1 MNLVVIGASGFI
13 GSALL
18 QESLDR
24 GHEVTA
30 VVTKPEKVQPHAHL
44 KIVACDV
51 HNTAE
56 LVKVLTGHEVV
67 LSAFSGHAQKDVQ
80 GYFEKGFRS
89 ILAASKQAG
98 IKRLLVVGG
107 AGSLEVAPGALLLDT
122 DSFPA
127 EYQPTAQGAY
137 TALRLLRE
145 EQELDWTM
153 LSPAA
158 EIFPGERTGSFRLGS
173 EQLVLDAEGRSRIST
188 ADYAVAMLDEVEHP
202 AHSRKRFTLAY

>member
-1 MNLVVIGASGFI
+1 MNLVLIGASGFI

-18 QESLDR
+18 QEALER
-24 GHEVTA
+24 GHAVTA

-44 KIVACDV
+44 KVVACDV
-51 HNTAE
+51 HSKAE
-56 LVKVLTGHEVV
+56 LAKIMAGHEAV

-80 GYFEKGFRS
+80 GYYESGFRS
-89 ILAASKQAG
+89 ILAAAKQAD
-98 IKRLLVVGG
+98 IRRILVVGG
-107 AGSLEVAPGALLLDT
+107 AGSLEIAPGKLLLEAN
-122 DSFPA
+122 SFPA

-158 EIFPGERTGSFRLGS
+158 EIFSGERTGSFRLGT
-173 EQLVLDAEGRSRIST
+173 EQLVQDEQGRSRIST
-188 ADYAVAMLDEVEHP
+188 ADYAVAMLNELEHP

>member
-44 KIVACDV
+44 KVVACDV

-56 LVKVLTGHEVV
+56 LAKVLTGHEVV
-67 LSAFSGHAQKDVQ
+67 LSAFSGHAQTDVQ
-80 GYFEKGFRS
+80 GYYEKGMQS
-89 ILAASKQAG
+89 ILAASKEAG
-98 IKRLLVVGG
+98 VKRLLVVGG
-107 AGSLEVAPGALLLDT
+107 AGSLQVGPGQLLIET
-122 DSFPA
+122 DGFPD

-137 TALRLLRE
+137 TALRWLRE
-145 EQELDWTM
+145 EKELDWTM

-158 EIFPGERTGSFRLGS
+158 EIFPGEKTGRFRLGT
-173 EQLVLDAEGRSRIST
+173 EQLVQDAEGKSRIST
-188 ADYAVAMLDEVEHP
+188 GDYALAMLDELEKP
-202 AHSRKRFTLAY
+202 AHSRQRFTLAY